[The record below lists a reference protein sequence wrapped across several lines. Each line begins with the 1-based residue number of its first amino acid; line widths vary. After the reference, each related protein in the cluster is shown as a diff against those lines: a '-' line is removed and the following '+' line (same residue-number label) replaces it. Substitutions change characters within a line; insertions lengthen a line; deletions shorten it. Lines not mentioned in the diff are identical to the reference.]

1 MTIPAPAPGASW
13 SRQRIAALALA
24 AAVAAVFAG
33 ANAHLI
39 AVSFASQPG
48 CVAHLKAPVEG
59 AATYRAAKPSC

>member
-1 MTIPAPAPGASW
+1 MTHPASIRVASW
-13 SRQRIAALALA
+13 SRPRLAALALA
-24 AAVAAVFAG
+24 AAVLAVFAG

-39 AVSFASQPG
+39 AVSFASRPG